1 MTLWA
6 ARTGV
11 ALDPD
16 VDAFLRA
23 EDDELLPYDCA
34 ATAVHAQRL
43 HAVGILDDG
52 ELADVETRLATIA
65 EEGASYLGEYED
77 VHSAIEGLLGPVGR
91 KIHAGRSRN
100 DQVAAAARL
109 YVEDACAEAS
119 TAIAQLTETILDV
132 AEREAETPLPGYTHM
147 QRAQP
152 VTFGHHLHAW
162 VEMLERDRTRF
173 EHAAAAA
180 APSALGAGALAGST
194 LPLPLPASS
203 MRNSLDA
210 VADRDFA
217 LDYLYASAVLF
228 THLSRIG
235 EEIVL
240 WCTSEFGF
248 VRLPESAST
257 GSSMMPQKLNP
268 DVAELARGKAGTAI
282 GRLTGLLAVV
292 KGLPLAYDRDL
303 QEDKAP
309 LFAAR
314 RDVRGALAALG
325 ALIGGLEL
333 DHDRL
338 AAAVSDPLLRA
349 TDAAEALVR
358 DGVAF
363 RDAHE
368 QVAAAVRNGT
378 FVAPAR
384 TALRPAPGPGGV
396 IGALHDARLRL
407 AARSLA
413 DTTRTLVGRD
423 LTTLTTWSAY
433 ELRLVLDLAEQLK
446 SAQKNGIEHRLLPGR
461 SLGLLFARPST
472 RTRVSFAVAMEQLGG
487 SAVTLNASE
496 LQLSRGESIEDT
508 ARVLSGYLDGLAVRW
523 PSQVDLETLASHA
536 SVPVINAL
544 TDDEHPCQAL
554 ADALTIRERFGDLA
568 GVRVAYVGDGN
579 NVCASLL
586 VACSALGAEV
596 VCATPRGYEP
606 GPGALG
612 AAVAFGGDITLTD
625 DPHGAV
631 AGAQAVYTDV
641 WTSMGEE
648 EEHERRLRD
657 FAGFGIDAGLLAEAA
672 DDAVVLHCLPAHIG
686 EEISGDVLYGG
697 QSAVWQQA
705 ENRLHVQKAL
715 LALLVG

>member
-1 MTLWA
+1 MTLWG

-11 ALDPD
+11 TLDPE

-23 EDDELLPYDCA
+23 DDDELLPYDCA

-43 HAVGILDDG
+43 HAAGILDDA
-52 ELADVETRLATIA
+52 ELSEVESRLATIA
-65 EEGASYLGEYED
+65 EEGAAFLGEYED

-109 YVEDACAEAS
+109 YVEDACGEAV
-119 TAIAQLTETILDV
+119 AAVARLTETILDV
-132 AEREAETPLPGYTHM
+132 AEREAQTPLPGYTHL

-162 VEMLERDRTRF
+162 VEMLERDRSRF
-173 EHAAAAA
+173 EHAAEAA
-180 APSALGAGALAGST
+180 APSPLGAGALAGST
-194 LPLPLPASS
+194 LQLPLPASS

-217 LDYLYASAVLF
+217 LDYLYAAAVLF

-235 EEIVL
+235 EEIIL

-248 VRLPESAST
+248 VRLPLSAST

-292 KGLPLAYDRDL
+292 KGLPLAYDKDL
-303 QEDKAP
+303 QEDKTA
-309 LFAAR
+309 LFQTR
-314 RDVRGALAALG
+314 RDVRLALG
-325 ALIGGLEL
+325 ALSTLVGGLEL
-333 DHDRL
+333 NHERL

-358 DGVAF
+358 DGVPF

-368 QVAAAVRNGT
+368 QVAAAVRAGT
-378 FVAPAR
+378 FVAPDR
-384 TALRPAPGPGGV
+384 VPPRSAPGPGGV
-396 IGALHDARLRL
+396 QTALRDARLRL
-407 AARSLA
+407 AARTLA
-413 DTTRTLVGRD
+413 DTTRVLVDRD
-423 LTTLTTWSAY
+423 LTTLTTWAAY

-446 SAQKNGIEHRLLPGR
+446 SAHRNGIEHRLLPGR
-461 SLGLLFARPST
+461 TLGLLFSRPST

-487 SAVTLNASE
+487 SAIALNTSE
-496 LQLSRGESIEDT
+496 LQLSRGEPLEDT
-508 ARVLSGYLDGLAVRW
+508 ARILSGYLDAIAVRW
-523 PSQVDLETLASHA
+523 ASQADLETLATFS

-568 GVRVAYVGDGN
+568 GVRIAYLGDGN
-579 NVCASLL
+579 NVCGSLL

-612 AAVAFGGDITLTD
+612 AACAFGGNVTLTD
-625 DPHGAV
+625 DPYAAV
-631 AGAQAVYTDV
+631 AGAQVLYTDV

-648 EEHERRLRD
+648 AEREQRLLD
-657 FAGFGIDAGLLAEAA
+657 FAGFGIDADLLAAAA

-686 EEISGDVLYGG
+686 EEISGEVLYGG

-715 LALLVG
+715 LALLLD

>member
-6 ARTGV
+6 GRTGV
-11 ALDPD
+11 ALDLD

-23 EDDELLPYDCA
+23 DDADLLPYDCA

-65 EEGASYLGEYED
+65 DEGAAYLGEYED

-100 DQVAAAARL
+100 DQVAAAVRL
-109 YVEDACAEAS
+109 YVEDACSEA
-119 TAIAQLTETILDV
+119 AAAVARLTETILDL
-132 AEREAETPLPGYTHM
+132 AEREAETPLPGYTHL

-152 VTFGHHLHAW
+152 VTVGHHLHAW
-162 VEMLERDRTRF
+162 VEMLERDRGRF
-173 EHAAAAA
+173 EHAAEAAR
-180 APSALGAGALAGST
+180 PSALGAGALAGST
-194 LPLPLPASS
+194 LPLPLPEPA

-210 VADRDFA
+210 VGDRDFA
-217 LDYLYASAVLF
+217 LDYLYAAAVLF

-235 EEIVL
+235 EELVL
-240 WCTSEFGF
+240 WTTSEFGF
-248 VRLPESAST
+248 ARLPASAAT

-303 QEDKAP
+303 QEDKTP
-309 LFAAR
+309 LFATR

-333 DHDRL
+333 EHERL
-338 AAAVSDPLLRA
+338 AAAISDPLLRA

-358 DGVAF
+358 DGVPF

-368 QVAAAVRNGT
+368 QVASAVRGGT
-378 FVAPAR
+378 FVAPE
-384 TALRPAPGPGGV
+384 RPGFRAAPGPGGV
-396 IGALHDARLRL
+396 KSALHDARLRL
-407 AARSLA
+407 GARTLA
-413 DTTRTLVGRD
+413 DTTRALVGRD

-446 SAQKNGIEHRLLPGR
+446 AAQQNGIEHRLLPGR
-461 SLGLLFARPST
+461 TLGLLFARPST

-487 SAVTLNASE
+487 SAVPLNTNE
-496 LQLSRGESIEDT
+496 LQLSRGEPLEDT
-508 ARVLSGYLDGLAVRW
+508 ARVLSGYLDALAVRW
-523 PSQVDLETLASHA
+523 ASQADLETLAAQA

-554 ADALTIRERFGDLA
+554 ADALTIRERFDTLE

-579 NVCASLL
+579 NVCGSLL

-606 GPGALG
+606 GPGAI
-612 AAVAFGGDITLTD
+612 AAACAFGGDVTLTN
-625 DPHGAV
+625 DPHVAV
-631 AGAQAVYTDV
+631 AGARAVYTDV

-648 EEHERRLRD
+648 AERERRLHD
-657 FAGFGIDAGLLAEAA
+657 FAGFQVDAALLSEAA
-672 DDAVVLHCLPAHIG
+672 DDAIVLHCLPAHTG
-686 EEISGDVLYGG
+686 EEISSDVLYGDR
-697 QSAVWQQA
+697 SAVWQQA

-715 LALLVG
+715 LALLVD

>member
-11 ALDPD
+11 TLDPD

-23 EDDELLPYDCA
+23 DDGELLPYDCA
-34 ATAVHAQRL
+34 ATAVHAHRL
-43 HAVGILDDG
+43 HAAGILSDE
-52 ELADVETRLATIA
+52 ELADVEGRLATIA
-65 EEGASYLGEYED
+65 EEGAAFLGEYED
-77 VHSAIEGLLGPVGR
+77 VHSAIEGMLGEAGR

-109 YVEDACAEAS
+109 YVEDACGEAS
-119 TAIAQLTETILDV
+119 TSIAKLVETILDV
-132 AEREAETPLPGYTHM
+132 AEREADTPLAGYTHL

-152 VTFGHHLHAW
+152 ITFGHHLHAW

-180 APSALGAGALAGST
+180 APSPLGAGALAGST
-194 LPLPLPASS
+194 LPLPLPSPS

-217 LDYLYASAVLF
+217 LDYLYAASVMF

-248 VRLPESAST
+248 VRLPEYAAT

-292 KGLPLAYDRDL
+292 KSLPLAYDKDL
-303 QEDKAP
+303 QEDKTP
-309 LFAAR
+309 LFATR
-314 RDVRGALAALG
+314 RDIRGALAAL
-325 ALIGGLEL
+325 AVLVAGLEL
-333 DHDRL
+333 DHERL
-338 AAAVSDPLLRA
+338 AAAVADPLLRA

-358 DGVAF
+358 DGVPF

-368 QVAAAVRNGT
+368 QVATSVRAGT
-378 FVAPAR
+378 FVAPERAAPR
-384 TALRPAPGPGGV
+384 AAPGPGGTKA
-396 IGALHDARLRL
+396 ALRDARLRL
-407 AARSLA
+407 QARSLTA
-413 DTTRTLVGRD
+413 VTRSLVGRD

-433 ELRLVLDLAEQLK
+433 ELRLVLDLADQLK
-446 SAQKNGIEHRLLPGR
+446 AAQRNGIEHRLLPGR
-461 SLGLLFARPST
+461 TLGLLFTRPST

-487 SAVTLNASE
+487 SALSLNSNE
-496 LQLSRGESIEDT
+496 LQLSRGEPLEDT
-508 ARVLSGYLDGLAVRW
+508 ARVLSGYLDALAVRW
-523 PSQVDLETLASHA
+523 GSHADLETLAEHA
-536 SVPVINAL
+536 TIPVVNAL
-544 TDDEHPCQAL
+544 TDEEHPCQAL
-554 ADALTIRERFGDLA
+554 ADALTIRECFGDLA
-568 GVRVAYVGDGN
+568 GVRVAYIGDGN
-579 NVCASLL
+579 NVAASLI

-606 GPGALG
+606 PPSAI
-612 AAVAFGGDITLTD
+612 AAACAFGGNVSLTN
-625 DPHGAV
+625 DPYA
-631 AGAQAVYTDV
+631 AATGAQVLYTDV
-641 WTSMGEE
+641 WASMGEE
-648 EEHERRLRD
+648 AEREQRLHD
-657 FAGFGIDAGLLAEAA
+657 FAGFGVDSELLAAA
-672 DDAVVLHCLPAHIG
+672 AADAVVLHCLPAHTG
-686 EEISGDVLYGG
+686 EEISSDVLYGG

-715 LALLVG
+715 LALLVD